1 MRHSFSFHV
10 LEYLNKILIMTF
22 GITLRQ
28 ANFRM
33 ELHRGHKI
41 SKWTSNLS

>member
-1 MRHSFSFHV
+1 MR
-10 LEYLNKILIMTF
+10 Y

-33 ELHRGHKI
+33 ELHQGHKI
-41 SKWTSNLS
+41 SKWTSNLSYSELFENG